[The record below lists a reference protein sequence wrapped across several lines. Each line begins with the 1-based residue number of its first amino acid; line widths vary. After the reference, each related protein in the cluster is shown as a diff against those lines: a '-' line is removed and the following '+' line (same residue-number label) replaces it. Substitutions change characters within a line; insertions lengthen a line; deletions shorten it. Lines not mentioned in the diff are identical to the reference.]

1 MTMISSVAPVLQPRT
16 VAEAVDLR
24 ARHPEAVVIAG
35 GTDIMV
41 YLESGTLNPP
51 VFLNLWRVTGLR
63 GVEQRADSPQGGIRI
78 GALTTHTDLIRS
90 PLLAAYPALTEACRT
105 VGAIQIQNRGT
116 LGGNIVN
123 ASPAGD
129 TLPVLLALDAE
140 FLLTGPAGTRRVP
153 AAAFWLGYRRM
164 DLARDELLTAVL
176 LPAPHPDDRTHFRKV
191 GTRQAQ
197 SISKVVLGARLRLT
211 GGVSGRIISEARV
224 AFGSVG
230 PVPLRCPHTEAAL
243 TGAAADLST
252 AAFAAALAAALAA
265 DIVPIDDVRSTAAYR
280 RAVALRTLHSF
291 LVAL

>member
-1 MTMISSVAPVLQPRT
+1 MTMISSAAPVLQPRT

-24 ARHPEAVVIAG
+24 TRHPEAVVIAG

-51 VFLNLWRVTGLR
+51 AFLNLRGVAALR
-63 GVEQRADSPQGGIRI
+63 GVERDGDGGVRI

-105 VGAIQIQNRGT
+105 VGAVQIQNRGT

-140 FLLTGPAGTRRVP
+140 FLLTGPAGTRTVP
-153 AAAFWLGYRRM
+153 AAAFWTGYRRM
-164 DLARDELLTAVL
+164 DLARDELLTAIL
-176 LPAPHPDDRTHFRKV
+176 LPAPHPDDRAHFRKV

-211 GGVSGRIISEARV
+211 GGVVSEARV

-230 PVPLRCPHTEAAL
+230 PVPLRCPRTEEALIGAAL
-243 TGAAADLST
+243 SGADLS
-252 AAFAAALAAALAA
+252 ADLAAALAAALAA
-265 DIVPIDDVRSTAAYR
+265 DIAPIDDVRSTAAYR
-280 RAVALRTLHSF
+280 RAVALRTLQGF
-291 LVAL
+291 LASC